1 MGYKNIFNEVYLNNK
16 SLDWYEKNTTLITKD
31 TWKPLRQDDVVLCL
45 YGMGSYE
52 MGSAIDND
60 LFSKVWN
67 DVGQVSIEIYSN
79 IRKNPQTDLY
89 TFDISDVG
97 VNNNRELVVEA
108 PFGEDNLNIYAL
120 VLKKIDALYLIRPPM
135 NKFIN
140 YTQLPNTK

>member
-1 MGYKNIFNEVYLNNK
+1 MGYNTFNEVYFNNK
-16 SLDWYEKNTTLITKD
+16 SLDWYQKNTTLITKD

-45 YGMGSYE
+45 YGMGS
-52 MGSAIDND
+52 AIDND
-60 LFSKVWN
+60 LFSKLWN

-97 VNNNRELVVEA
+97 VNNYGELVVKA

-140 YTQLPNTK
+140 YSQLPNTK